1 MASVLSRRFT
11 ILKLVANTRSFS
23 CCSQFFSERATAF
36 FGNERQYS
44 VTSGIHLSPLFIDN
58 DAGLQDFKIEL
69 MDDETWRVS
78 SGLKDAWTG
87 DEMVESF
94 KTRPLFCDQDNDVG
108 IQMVNSVTL
117 NADEHDFDD
126 IEDMRIH
133 RNLFYELNKDSKE
146 YEEYKFDFH
155 RRKSLKEGKDNNK
168 SEGNKKNETS
178 NPKSICGVE
187 ETSKKDRLE
196 KMKKNKDDKTEILDK
211 NRLMMDR
218 FRELGDLSTVRKQ
231 RVPTFNQ
238 LTAPYHEPF
247 CLDVYISKGS
257 VRASIIHRVTSNV
270 VAVSHS
276 ISKDMKFELGSTK
289 NRNACATVGAVLAQ
303 RALADDIHNVIYTRK
318 KGGKLEEKVQ
328 IVLKSI
334 VDGGIDVKVK
344 PKQTKSIKGSIFGPR
359 TRCQT

>member
-1 MASVLSRRFT
+1 MASVLSRRIT
-11 ILKLVANTRSFS
+11 ILKSVANAHSFS
-23 CCSQFFSERATAF
+23 CCSHFFSEIAAF
-36 FGNERQYS
+36 FGHEREYS
-44 VTSGIHLSPLFIDN
+44 VTSRIHLSPLFMDN
-58 DAGLQDFKIEL
+58 DAGLKDCNIEL

-78 SGLKDAWTG
+78 SGLKDAWTAN
-87 DEMVESF
+87 EKVEVF
-94 KTRPLFCDQDNDVG
+94 KTRPLFRDQDNHGG
-108 IQMVNSVTL
+108 IQMVNSDTL
-117 NADEHDFDD
+117 NADEYDFDD
-126 IEDMRIH
+126 IEDMRIR

-168 SEGNKKNETS
+168 SKENNKKETS
-178 NPKSICGVE
+178 SLKSISGVE
-187 ETSKKDRLE
+187 ETSKKDRLA

-218 FRELGDLSTVRKQ
+218 FRELGDLSVVKKQ

-257 VRASIIHRVTSNV
+257 VHASIIHRATSNV

-276 ISKDMKFELGSTK
+276 ISKDMKFELGSAK
-289 NRNACATVGAVLAQ
+289 NRSACAAVGAVLAQ
-303 RALADDIHNVIYTRK
+303 RALADDIHNVIYTPK
-318 KGGKLEEKVQ
+318 KGEKSEEKVQ

-344 PKQTKSIKGSIFGPR
+344 PKQTKSKKGSIFELR
-359 TRCQT
+359 TRDQT